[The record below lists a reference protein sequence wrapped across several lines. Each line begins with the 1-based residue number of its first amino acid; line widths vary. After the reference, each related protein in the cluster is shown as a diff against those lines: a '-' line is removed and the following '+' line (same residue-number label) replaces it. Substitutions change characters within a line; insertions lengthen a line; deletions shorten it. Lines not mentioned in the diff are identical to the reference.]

1 MRITGIFT
9 FLLFCYILPASGQ
22 VYRDTSFVPGV
33 NEADPFYAQNMLYK
47 ARLDSIQETVPL
59 PYNESVQKYIDIYAS
74 RKDQIGKVLGLA
86 GYYFPIFEKS
96 LKEYD
101 IPQEIKFLS
110 VVESALNPLRRACP
124 SRQTQ
129 QRCGFAAGF
138 GAQAQC
144 TCGSGGATLD
154 LIGAKTARCLFSRQ
168 IKDPG

>member
-1 MRITGIFT
+1 MMMGITGIFT

-110 VVESALNPLRRACP
+110 VVESALNPHAV
-124 SRQTQ
+124 SRV
-129 QRCGFAAGF
+129 
-138 GAQAQC
+138 
-144 TCGSGGATLD
+144 GATGLWQFMYTT
-154 LIGAKTARCLFSRQ
+154 AKGYHLTMDKRV
-168 IKDPG
+168 D